1 MSSKINKEQLLEELL
16 SSIRSHSHY
25 SQDDA
30 HLEVDGNR
38 ILASATV
45 PGLIMDLDETENGI
59 EGEIRLKAG
68 TVVKKPVHL
77 CFGMVPE
84 NGIQKIELKV
94 VLEEDSK
101 VNFLTHC
108 TFPNAVELDH
118 IMDSEVHVG
127 KGASYTYFEKHIHS
141 DSGGIRVI
149 PKTKIFLEEYA
160 QFKTEFE
167 LLKGRVGYMDV
178 DYNAECNSYS
188 ILDMIAR
195 ISGRKDDVIKIRE
208 TGWLKGKHS
217 KGVLASSIAL
227 RDNARAEVFNELIA
241 DGDYAQGH
249 VDCKEIIQDNG
260 IARAVPIVQVNNPKA
275 HVTHEAA
282 IGSVDSKQL
291 DTLMSRGVEE
301 DDAVDMII
309 QGMLKKK

>member
-1 MSSKINKEQLLEELL
+1 MKGKEKLLEELL
-16 SSIRSHSHY
+16 SSIKSHSHY

-30 HLEVDGNR
+30 HLEVDGNK

-68 TVVKKPVHL
+68 TVIEKPVHL
-77 CFGMVPE
+77 CFGMIPE
-84 NGIQKIELKV
+84 NGVQKINLNV

-108 TFPNAVELDH
+108 TFPNAIELEH
-118 IMDSEVHVG
+118 IMNSEVHVG
-127 KGASYTYFEKHIHS
+127 RNASYTYFEKHTHS
-141 DSGGIRVI
+141 NSGGIKVI
-149 PKTKIFLEEYA
+149 PKTRILLEEHA
-160 QFKTEFE
+160 HFKTEFE
-167 LLKGRVGYMDV
+167 LIKGRVGFMDV
-178 DYNAECNSYS
+178 DYRAECHDNS

-195 ISGRKDDVIKIRE
+195 ISGRKDDIIKIHE
-208 TGWLKGKHS
+208 SGWLRGRHS
-217 KGVLASSIAL
+217 RGVLASSIAL
-227 RDNARAEVFNELIA
+227 RDDAKAEVFSELIA
-241 DGDYAQGH
+241 DGDFAQGH
-249 VDCKEIIQDNG
+249 VDCKEIIQDRG
-260 IARAVPIVQVNNPKA
+260 VARAVPIVQVNNPKA

-291 DTLMSRGVEE
+291 DTLMSRGVSE

-309 QGMLKKK
+309 KGMLRRT